1 VVAEKRKIIDNQASK
16 KHATKK
22 RKSEHISREEYYLYF
37 QLCSFLLRS
46 PFSSPRKQQKSN
58 IMRSN

>member
-46 PFSSPRKQQKSN
+46 PFSSPRK
-58 IMRSN
+58 